1 MGLNLNKIVLYL
13 GILCIIH
20 AGISAAQHRSYIR
33 ITEQEFDFLPADIF
47 LQTLLGLFLA
57 SFGIFKVAGEFK
69 NIQFNADLKSKTFEN
84 FGSSLSFCSF
94 EHRGKTLAE
103 KFY

>member
-1 MGLNLNKIVLYL
+1 MTRITKIVFNNSFVYYNFKL
-13 GILCIIH
+13 
-20 AGISAAQHRSYIR
+20 SFQ
-33 ITEQEFDFLPADIF
+33 IF

-57 SFGIFKVAGEFK
+57 SFGIFKVAGDFK